1 LLLVTGQ
8 KVGEFSKEDSF
19 QRVGARLSNQGG
31 VEISLYADLG
41 KVKDCIVD
49 SLKEALHRIT

>member
-1 LLLVTGQ
+1 LVTGQ